1 MQISGHRAARRAPH
15 GRIGRRSVYSHD
27 ELRGGGVL
35 DGKQLEEGVLSMS
48 SVTMADAAMPLV
60 LALDM
65 GTSSCRALLYDREA
79 RPIER
84 SEIQLPY
91 SLQTTPDGGAEADPR
106 ALLDLVTGCV
116 DGVLA
121 RAQPPLGAIGAVG
134 MSCFWHSLLGLD
146 GAGQPLTP
154 VYYWADRRSGR
165 QVVELRNAL
174 DEASIHQRTGCVI
187 HSSYWPAKLCWLR
200 ETQPDLFG
208 RVARWCSFADYATR
222 TLFGDDLTSVPM
234 ASGTGMLDFHRVA
247 WDDEL
252 IEATGVERSTLP
264 PLVDRNH
271 ASSGLRSS
279 YSERW
284 PALAN
289 VPWYPG
295 IGDGACANVGCG
307 AVGPDRI
314 ALTVGTSAAVRLI
327 VANDVGDPLTVPP
340 DLWAYRLDHQRVVL
354 GAALSNGGNVID
366 WLRHLTG
373 TAPDGRA
380 MVAAAALPPDHHG
393 LTILPFLSGER
404 SPLWSDR
411 ATGVIAG
418 LTLHTSLDDL
428 LRAGMEAIA
437 YRLATLYQSLDQL
450 ANPGHQIVANGGAI
464 LSSPGWMQIFTDNLG
479 HPLLPLPAAAEA
491 SARGAAVLAL
501 DSCAVIDRLSDI
513 PDPAEGARPVL
524 PNPDVEPAYRE
535 GRARQTLLQSLLL
548 PDRSIWTDQIAS
560 RP

>member
-1 MQISGHRAARRAPH
+1 
-15 GRIGRRSVYSHD
+15 
-27 ELRGGGVL
+27 
-35 DGKQLEEGVLSMS
+35 MS
-48 SVTMADAAMPLV
+48 SVTMADAEMPLV

-65 GTSSCRALLYDREA
+65 GTSSCRALLYDRRAWPLEG
-79 RPIER
+79 
-84 SEIQLPY
+84 SEVQLPY
-91 SLQTTPDGGAEADPR
+91 RLQTTPDGGAEADPR
-106 ALLDLVTGCV
+106 ALLDLITGCV

-121 RAQPPLGAIGAVG
+121 RAHPPLGAIGAIG

-146 GAGQPLTP
+146 QAGQPLTP
-154 VYYWADRRSGR
+154 VYYWADRRSGT
-165 QVVELRNAL
+165 QVIELRDRL
-174 DEASIHQRTGCVI
+174 DEAAIHQRTGCVI

-208 RVARWCSFADYATR
+208 RVARWCSFADYVTR
-222 TLFGDDLTSVPM
+222 VLFGDDLTSVPM
-234 ASGTGMLDFHRVA
+234 ASGTGMLDFHRIV
-247 WDDEL
+247 WDEAL
-252 IEATGVERSTLP
+252 IEATGIAPETLP
-264 PLVDRNH
+264 PLVGRDH

-314 ALTVGTSAAVRLI
+314 ALTVGTSAAVRVI
-327 VANDVGDPLTVPP
+327 VANAVNEPLTVPS
-340 DLWAYRLDHQRVVL
+340 DLWAYRLDDQRVVL

-366 WLRHLTG
+366 WLRNLTG

-380 MVAAAALPPDHHG
+380 MAAAAALPPDQHG

-418 LTLHTSLDDL
+418 LTMHTELDDL

-437 YRLATLYQSLDQL
+437 YRLATLYQSLDEL
-450 ANPGHQIVANGGAI
+450 ASDRHQIVANGGAI
-464 LSSPGWMQIFTDNLG
+464 LSSPGWMQIITDNLG

-501 DSCAVIDRLSDI
+501 DSGGIIGGLSAI
-513 PDPAEGARPVL
+513 PDPAEGTHSVA
-524 PNPDVEPAYRE
+524 PNPATTAAYRT
-535 GRARQTLLQSLLL
+535 GRARQALLQSLLL
-548 PDRSIWTDQIAS
+548 PDRSVWSDQVMS
-560 RP
+560 RHDD